1 MYVMTWGD
9 FCLMSRGRG
18 EKSNNKTSR
27 GSFDLGRLAP
37 PGPVGGGVT
46 RRCQTTAR
54 SLEDETANRQPT
66 NGIPSHAARRAP
78 RAYRR
83 L

>member
-18 EKSNNKTSR
+18 EKIQQQTSR

-37 PGPVGGGVT
+37 GGQWVGGH
-46 RRCQTTAR
+46 
-54 SLEDETANRQPT
+54 ETLSNNSPL
-66 NGIPSHAARRAP
+66 AAG
-78 RAYRR
+78 
-83 L
+83 

>member
-27 GSFDLGRLAP
+27 GSFDLGRLP
-37 PGPVGGGVT
+37 PRGQWGGH
-46 RRCQTTAR
+46 
-54 SLEDETANRQPT
+54 ETLSNISPL
-66 NGIPSHAARRAP
+66 AAG
-78 RAYRR
+78 
-83 L
+83 